1 MKLKSVLIGLLSLA
15 LAVVLVA
22 GCANKMEP
30 AKKAI
35 ADIEAALHAA
45 GPDASKYIPDQVKAV
60 KGQIADLNTKF
71 DQKDYKS
78 VIAAAP
84 AILAQAQALVPAAA
98 AKKAEVVAA
107 LPTAW
112 AELSGSVPAAIA
124 ALESRVEQLSMAGNA
139 QGGVDAATLEDARK
153 SAQKCRNQWI
163 KASEMQAAGRLEYA
177 VGFGKYIKENAD
189 RALATLGAPAG

>member
-60 KGQIADLNTKF
+60 KGQIADLKTKF

-112 AELSGSVPAAIA
+112 AELSGSVPAAI
-124 ALESRVEQLSMAGNA
+124 ESRVEQLSMAGNA